1 MHAAA
6 VHRETPAS
14 TATES
19 ELAGAELP
27 SEDRRRSQWLRSG
40 HYNLLFIF
48 QCFVSVH
55 SLSQSRLALAQ
66 QPQSPFPSHP
76 FRDQN

>member
-27 SEDRRRSQWLRSG
+27 REDRRRSQWLRSG

-48 QCFVSVH
+48 
-55 SLSQSRLALAQ
+55 
-66 QPQSPFPSHP
+66 
-76 FRDQN
+76 